1 MKKPES
7 LGARLRIA
15 RLDRGMTLQEVSKE
29 VGISWQALSKI
40 ELDEMTPSLNRLR
53 QLGKLYQVSFDWLLQ

>member
-29 VGISWQALSKI
+29 VGMSWQALSKI

>member
-15 RLDRGMTLQEVSKE
+15 RLNRGMTLQEASKE